1 MLCCVANCQ
10 KTECLTVF
18 CTVTALHHIHVC
30 FTFVFSRHCLPS
42 VFRCVLF
49 HFCPAPP
56 RNTTV
61 LVYPSTEV
69 QEGQNVTVCCRS
81 VSFPPPVVV
90 LRKLDNGTELYS
102 PDGNF
107 LLVNL
112 TPKDTGLYQ
121 VNVTNDLGYET
132 KIFSINVMGE

>member
-1 MLCCVANCQ
+1 M
-10 KTECLTVF
+10 
-18 CTVTALHHIHVC
+18 
-30 FTFVFSRHCLPS
+30 
-42 VFRCVLF
+42 CVLF
-49 HFCPAPP
+49 SLCPAPP

-61 LVYPSTEV
+61 LIYPSAEV
-69 QEGQNVTVCCRS
+69 QEGQNVTICCHS
-81 VSFPPPVVV
+81 VSFPPPAVV

-112 TPKDTGLYQ
+112 TPNDTGLYQ

-132 KIFSINVMGE
+132 EIFSINVIGE